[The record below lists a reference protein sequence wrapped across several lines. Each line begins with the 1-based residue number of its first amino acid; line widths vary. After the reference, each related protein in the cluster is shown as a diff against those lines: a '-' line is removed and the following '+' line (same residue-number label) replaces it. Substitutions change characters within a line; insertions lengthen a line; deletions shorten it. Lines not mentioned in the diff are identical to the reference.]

1 MHYYLLQTHE
11 VVEEKLFDYSERKYL
26 STVKI
31 RNKLFDLFLLQN
43 LIIDGNS
50 SSILSFRKKLIF
62 FFKF

>member
-62 FFKF
+62 F